1 MPTPPPASLSSNGT
15 DWIGPIC
22 TERLKNNRGL
32 SSSWICNIS
41 EWRSSIK
48 SDQPPQLAVKL
59 LKFTSNFK
67 GVELKGW
74 KPHWCAFVVTCQCYL
89 CYLRVPRVGGHC
101 QLLDALICASETVL
115 AAIRVTWL
123 PSGGPGGGVGGADLA
138 AHPVS
143 RATMANRKLPTRLR
157 SLLLLPPAL
166 IYLLFF
172 FLGCTD
178 TSIGTVK
185 MCVDTTT
192 LIPAANTQHIC
203 GQLKKKKRKFK

>member
-22 TERLKNNRGL
+22 TERLENNRGL

-123 PSGGPGGGVGGADLA
+123 PSGGPGVGWEGLTLQRIQSVEQPWQTGSYQLGC
-138 AHPVS
+138 AHFCFSLLPSFISFFFSWDAPIPVS
-143 RATMANRKLPTRLR
+143 VLLKCVSILR
-157 SLLLLPPAL
+157 
-166 IYLLFF
+166 
-172 FLGCTD
+172 
-178 TSIGTVK
+178 
-185 MCVDTTT
+185 
-192 LIPAANTQHIC
+192 H
-203 GQLKKKKRKFK
+203 